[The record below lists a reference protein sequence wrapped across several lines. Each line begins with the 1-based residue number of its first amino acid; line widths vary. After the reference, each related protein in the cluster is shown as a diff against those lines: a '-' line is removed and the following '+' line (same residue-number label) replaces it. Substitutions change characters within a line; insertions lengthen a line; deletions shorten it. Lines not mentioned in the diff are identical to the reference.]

1 MTRVGSVVLNID
13 DVTIYMS
20 KVRLVVRIKYHNILN
35 FERDRKEERIVGIL
49 IHFDAV
55 SVHF

>member
-1 MTRVGSVVLNID
+1 MTRAGSVVLNIG
-13 DVTIYMS
+13 DVTMYMS

-35 FERDRKEERIVGIL
+35 SERDRKEERIVGIL